1 VIFVRV
7 GSVMFCAIKWTLME
21 SSGTF
26 AKSVVGGIS
35 TTTSDVNP
43 CRIRLCGEAAGG
55 GLT

>member
-7 GSVMFCAIKWTLME
+7 GSAMFSATKWMLME

-35 TTTSDVNP
+35 TTTSDVSP
-43 CRIRLCGEAAGG
+43 WLITLCIKAAGPD
-55 GLT
+55 LT

>member
-7 GSVMFCAIKWTLME
+7 GSVMFSATKWTLME

-43 CRIRLCGEAAGG
+43 CLTTLYGEAAGS